1 MCGDISQLY
10 YSDRNEKRLNF
21 QNCCWQIEID
31 QIQNPTHVCHI
42 FEAFWDWS
50 AVIVNTLQNIYNL
63 QVIWIYLTSISL
75 GKPDDLAQSWTEL
88 YWSPKMQWKIFFF
101 SLFYSLSCKK
111 ILMIF
116 KKKKIQQMLS
126 YIFRWDLKKLSTL
139 IFQSKISKKQL
150 WIGVWWCQFNPT
162 TNLGSFLLGH
172 QKWLRCWF
180 LSILGKKIGLYFVFL
195 ARHFSLGL

>member
-1 MCGDISQLY
+1 MIWLQKWS
-10 YSDRNEKRLNF
+10 EK
-21 QNCCWQIEID
+21 
-31 QIQNPTHVCHI
+31 
-42 FEAFWDWS
+42 
-50 AVIVNTLQNIYNL
+50 Y
-63 QVIWIYLTSISL
+63 
-75 GKPDDLAQSWTEL
+75 
-88 YWSPKMQWKIFFF
+88 FFF

-139 IFQSKISKKQL
+139 IFQSNSISKKQL

-172 QKWLRCWF
+172 QKCCCWF
-180 LSILGKKIGLYFVFL
+180 LSIWKKRSAYISFSCTSFLIRIKFL
-195 ARHFSLGL
+195 AASNTFSFTRSTDSVVCCYLVCPTELRLRVIVIRG